1 MRRGVWAGSS
11 VWRVRGAGWRG
22 GTLMNRLE
30 SMAVA
35 PLWWSVGLRSGCL
48 ASVGPASFG
57 FQSGFSRSFV
67 VRRSYEGSWLR
78 SQKSWRCVGHA
89 PVGRRVRRAGRQRW
103 SPTSTSSFWPSV
115 LALRSARSSFFASAA
130 QVANVG
136 RQRAQARSGPAFW
149 PCARCALLVSRV
161 HRAGCQCWS
170 PASTSSFWP
179 SVLAL
184 RSARF
189 LGPCRPPRRSPILV
203 ANEQSLVLAQRFG
216 PAFGARFSSLASAV
230 QVTSVG
236 RQRALAR
243 FGPAFWSCARTAL
256 LVSRVGRAG
265 HQRWSS
271 TSSILFWPSVLFLR
285 PALGLQRG

>member
-115 LALRSARSSFFASAA
+115 LALRS
-130 QVANVG
+130 V
-136 RQRAQARSGPAFW
+136 RAP
-149 PCARCALLVSRV
+149 
-161 HRAGCQCWS
+161 
-170 PASTSSFWP
+170 
-179 SVLAL
+179 
-184 RSARF
+184 RF
-189 LGPCRPPRRSPILV
+189 SRPPRRLPMLV
-203 ANEQSLVLAQRFG
+203 ASEHKLVLAQRFG
-216 PAFGARFSSLASAV
+216 PAFGALSWSLSSAA
-230 QVTSVG
+230 QVANTG
-236 RQRALAR
+236 RQRAVAR
-243 FGPAFWSCARTAL
+243 FGSAFWPCVRRTFF
-256 LVSRVGRAG
+256 VSGVRRAG
-265 HQRWSS
+265 H
-271 TSSILFWPSVLFLR
+271 
-285 PALGLQRG
+285 

>member
-1 MRRGVWAGSS
+1 
-11 VWRVRGAGWRG
+11 
-22 GTLMNRLE
+22 MNRLE

-130 QVANVG
+130 Q
-136 RQRAQARSGPAFW
+136 AQGSRSACHDEHEGSLCFALPCFALL
-149 PCARCALLVSRV
+149 PCALTWFALLCFAVRCS
-161 HRAGCQCWS
+161 ALLCC
-170 PASTSSFWP
+170 ASLCLALLC
-179 SVLAL
+179 LAL
-184 RSARF
+184 RCLALPSFAF
-189 LGPCRPPRRSPILV
+189 LC
-203 ANEQSLVLAQRFG
+203 F
-216 PAFGARFSSLASAV
+216 
-230 QVTSVG
+230 
-236 RQRALAR
+236 
-243 FGPAFWSCARTAL
+243 AL
-256 LVSRVGRAG
+256 LCCSLLCIALLCVDLLCFA
-265 HQRWSS
+265 
-271 TSSILFWPSVLFLR
+271 LR
-285 PALGLQRG
+285 